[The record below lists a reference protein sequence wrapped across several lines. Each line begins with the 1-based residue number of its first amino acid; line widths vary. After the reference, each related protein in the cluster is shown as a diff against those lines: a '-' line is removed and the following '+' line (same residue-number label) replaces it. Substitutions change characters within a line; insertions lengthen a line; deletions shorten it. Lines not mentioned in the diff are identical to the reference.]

1 MLYSIRAQNKEHLK
15 KLIEDQ
21 MATHGHRCDLNHIDV
36 SLITDMSELFHNSR
50 FNGDI
55 SQWDTREVVN
65 MQKIFQHGVF
75 NGDISKWNV
84 GKVIDMSLMFMGSTF
99 NQDISAWNV
108 ASVENMEWMFA
119 ACNFN
124 GDISKW
130 DVSNVVKMNAMFYNG
145 TFNGDISQWNT
156 QRVQAIQCI
165 FFNTPFKGDISQW
178 ELSSLVT
185 HENAFHQFHD
195 SPLGYMGVLEG
206 RYAVP
211 NDFGCAARF
220 NELRSLCDGLKM
232 DALSA
237 AQYIYQEVRQPA
249 HFDDVDFNLGVYE
262 LLV

>member
-1 MLYSIRAQNKEHLK
+1 MNAPFTDHAELK
-15 KLIEDQ
+15 KAIVEHIER
-21 MATHGHRCDLNHIDV
+21 AGPHCSLNHLDV
-36 SLITDMSELFHNSR
+36 SQIVNFSELFENSL

-55 SQWDTREVVN
+55 SQWNVSKVASMKSMFLEAL
-65 MQKIFQHGVF
+65 F
-75 NGDISKWNV
+75 NGDIS
-84 GKVIDMSLMFMGSTF
+84 D
-99 NQDISAWNV
+99 WNV
-108 ASVENMEWMFA
+108 ANVTNMEAMF
-119 ACNFN
+119 CSSKFN
-124 GDISKW
+124 GDISRW
-130 DVSNVVKMNAMFYNG
+130 NVSNVKSMFDMFKESS
-145 TFNGDISQWNT
+145 FNGDISQWNT

>member
-1 MLYSIRAQNKEHLK
+1 M
-15 KLIEDQ
+15 
-21 MATHGHRCDLNHIDV
+21 
-36 SLITDMSELFHNSR
+36 
-50 FNGDI
+50 
-55 SQWDTREVVN
+55 DTREVVN

-84 GKVIDMSLMFMGSTF
+84 GKVVDMSLMFMGSTF

-178 ELSSLVT
+178 DLSSLVT
-185 HENAFHQFHD
+185 NENAFHQFHD
-195 SPLGYMGVLEG
+195 SPLGYLGVLKHE
-206 RYAVP
+206 YALP
-211 NDFGCAARF
+211 EDFQSAARF
-220 NELRSLCDGLKM
+220 NELRSLCEGLKM
-232 DALSA
+232 EGWSA
-237 AQYIYQEVRQPA
+237 AQYIYQAIRQPA
-249 HFDDVDFNLGVYE
+249 PCDDVDFNLEGYE